1 MEWKGDSP
9 VMTEKTVSVELT
21 ESELQHAVDIMSLE
35 CGIKYRYPPCHVM
48 TKLLE
53 SQRQLQSNRDREA
66 KVQVMVEIV
75 LPPAS
80 GIFASKRLDDLNA
93 AGWDLVRMEDK

>member
-1 MEWKGDSP
+1 MGWKGDSP
-9 VMTEKTVSVELT
+9 VMSERTVSVELT
-21 ESELQHAVDIMSLE
+21 EAQIREIRRGVPFYLE
-35 CGIKYRYPPCHVM
+35 CFDDVFAKRL
-48 TKLLE
+48 TTALA
-53 SQRQLQSNRDREA
+53 QFDADRDREA